1 MLSIP
6 QLCTQLV
13 TGRLAL
19 GPRCAVHCLS
29 ITSFLP
35 PLLYSLVCSILA
47 ESWREEADIGR
58 VLWALQQLFHEA
70 LMARMPLAH
79 PPAFML

>member
-1 MLSIP
+1 M
-6 QLCTQLV
+6 QL
-13 TGRLAL
+13 GARRLAL
-19 GPRCAVHCLS
+19 GPRCVHHTPS
-29 ITSFLP
+29 S
-35 PLLYSLVCSILA
+35 PLLCSLVCSILA